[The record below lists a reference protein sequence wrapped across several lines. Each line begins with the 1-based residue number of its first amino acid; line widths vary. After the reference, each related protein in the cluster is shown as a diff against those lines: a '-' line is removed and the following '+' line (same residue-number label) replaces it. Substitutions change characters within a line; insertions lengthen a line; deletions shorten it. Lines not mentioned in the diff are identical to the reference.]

1 MSNFL
6 FLVSS
11 AINTKFGVFD
21 SEQRLTQT
29 IATIQSIK
37 QRVPAANICLIEMGA
52 IELTQDQRQQL
63 REHATAIVEFANDEA
78 VQSLYHSTDNW
89 DIVKNVTEVMCFSK
103 CLKNL
108 APISKEFVTAD
119 RIFKISGRYT
129 LNDKFDI
136 DFYEDPSVKN
146 MIVVGKRK
154 NSQFGQMVTGGVDQQ
169 FMSRL
174 WSWPKSQTE
183 EISLV
188 YDRSLINMGERIQQ
202 GGYIDIEHSL
212 FKFLNHSKL
221 VEKDTLGINGRIGPN
236 GQAVED

>member
-21 SEQRLTQT
+21 SEQRLAQT

-37 QRVPAANICLIEMGA
+37 QRVPAADICLIEMGA
-52 IELTQDQRQQL
+52 IELTYTQRQQL
-63 REHATAIVEFANDEA
+63 LENATSITEFANDE
-78 VQSLYHSTDNW
+78 VVGNLYHSTDNW

-103 CLKNL
+103 FLKNL
-108 APISKEFVTAD
+108 APVAHEFDRAD

-136 DFYEDPSVKN
+136 NFYHNQDLKN
-146 MIVVGKRK
+146 MVVVGKRK
-154 NSQFGQMVTGGVDQQ
+154 NSQFDQMVTGGVSQQ

-174 WSWPKSQTE
+174 WSWPKSMTE

-188 YDRSLINMGERIQQ
+188 YDQCLINMGERIQQ

-212 FKFLNHSKL
+212 FKFLDHSKL
-221 VEKDTLGINGRIGPN
+221 VEKDTLGVNGNIGPN